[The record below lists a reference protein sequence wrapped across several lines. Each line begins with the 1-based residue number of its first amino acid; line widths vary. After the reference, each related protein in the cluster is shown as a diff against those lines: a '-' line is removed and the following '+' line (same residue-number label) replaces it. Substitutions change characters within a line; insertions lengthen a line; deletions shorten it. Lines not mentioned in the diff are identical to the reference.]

1 MNLRRLFV
9 FFFLSVVI
17 SSCSVSPTNKSS
29 GAEAVAPVNAVLDDL
44 HRLAAAANFNDYFNL
59 YADESVF
66 IGTDA
71 TEVWTKAQFMAYAK
85 PHFDK
90 GRSWSFTPLKRQV
103 TLSNDGTIA
112 WFDEMLDTQMKI
124 CRGSGV
130 LEKTKEGWKVRQYVL
145 SMAIPNALSKEV
157 VKLKTPLEEPLI
169 EEMKH

>member
-1 MNLRRLFV
+1 
-9 FFFLSVVI
+9 
-17 SSCSVSPTNKSS
+17 
-29 GAEAVAPVNAVLDDL
+29 
-44 HRLAAAANFNDYFNL
+44 
-59 YADESVF
+59 VF

-71 TEVWTKAQFMAYAK
+71 TEVWSKAQFMAYAK

-90 GRSWSFTPLKRQV
+90 RRSWSFTPLKRQV
-103 TLSNDGTIA
+103 TLNKNGNIA
-112 WFDEMLDTQMKI
+112 WFDEVLDTQMKI

-169 EEMKH
+169 EEMKR